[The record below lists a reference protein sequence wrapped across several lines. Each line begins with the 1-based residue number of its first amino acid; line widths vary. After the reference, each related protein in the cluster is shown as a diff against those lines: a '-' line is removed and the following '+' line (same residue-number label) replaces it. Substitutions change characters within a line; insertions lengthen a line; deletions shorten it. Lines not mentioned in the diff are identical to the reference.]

1 MKKLLEGG
9 KTKEEK
15 ENDGLNRK
23 KRKRFE
29 IEDANRGSA
38 SAANEEVHEISEDV
52 IMESTPEMNS
62 KQRESA
68 EKSASGTSGGAITMY
83 F

>member
-9 KTKEEK
+9 KTKEK

-29 IEDANRGSA
+29 MEDSNRGSA
-38 SAANEEVHEISEDV
+38 SAAVDEVREISEDV

-62 KQRESA
+62 KKRESA
-68 EKSASGTSGGAITMY
+68 EKGGSGTSGGAITMY